1 MKIIKHTLKVG
12 LGAVIC
18 CLSLSTHAAKSNIE
32 KSGDLGLLALPL
44 LAYGSTFYLYDR
56 QGRSE
61 FYKSILSTA
70 LATQLLKVTVHK
82 KRPLEDSYTSFPSG
96 HTAIAFQ
103 SATFIEQRYGWT
115 YGIPAYVAATYVG
128 WTRVDSQQHYT
139 IDVVAGAAIGIIS
152 SLYFTTPYK
161 GMQIT
166 PYAKNG
172 NYGVE
177 LSATF

>member
-1 MKIIKHTLKVG
+1 MKVITNAVKVS
-12 LGAVIC
+12 LGAAIC

-32 KSGDLGLLALPL
+32 KSGDVGLLALPL
-44 LAYGSTFYLYDR
+44 LAYGSTFYLDD
-56 QGRSE
+56 QSGRME
-61 FYKSILSTA
+61 FYQSILSTA
-70 LATQLLKVTVHK
+70 LATQLLKVTVRK
-82 KRPLEDSYTSFPSG
+82 RRPLEDSYTSFPSG

-139 IDVVAGAAIGIIS
+139 VDVLAGAAIGIIS
-152 SLYFTTPYK
+152 SLYFTTPYN
-161 GMQIT
+161 GVHIT

-172 NYGVE
+172 NYGLE